1 MDRARSH
8 RLPLLALAVLTALA
22 VIAAACGDDGSGDSL
37 SELRVGLIPNQAPD
51 NLKAQY
57 EPFRQYLEDYL
68 DRDVELFVATDY
80 AGVVEAM
87 ASDKL
92 DVAYFGGLTY
102 AQASRRADIHPIVT
116 EIDRLT
122 NTSKYHS
129 VIIVPA
135 DSDIQGVGE
144 LRGKVFAF
152 GDISSTSG
160 TLYPRIMLDAA
171 GITVPDDLEDVIY
184 SGGHDATALAVANG
198 RVDAG
203 GLEERI
209 LVRMIEQGTIDED
222 SVRIIARSDP
232 IEGYPWAVRDALDDE
247 TKVSIVDAFMQIDDP
262 ELLELLR
269 AEGYT
274 PVSDGDYDY
283 IRQEAERLGLLN
295 P

>member
-1 MDRARSH
+1 MERIRAH
-8 RLPLLALAVLTALA
+8 RLLLFAIAALAALAVVAG
-22 VIAAACGDDGSGDSL
+22 ACSGGSDSP
-37 SELRVGLIPNQAPD
+37 SALRVGLIPNQAPD
-51 NLKAQY
+51 KLKAQY

-68 DRDVELFVATDY
+68 DRDVDLFVATDY

-135 DSDIQGVGE
+135 DSPIQSVEE
-144 LRGKVFAF
+144 LAGKVFAF

-160 TLYPRIMLDAA
+160 SLYPRIMLDAA
-171 GITVPDDLEDVIY
+171 GIEVPDGLEDIIFT
-184 SGGHDATALAVANG
+184 GGHDATALAVANG

-209 LVRMIEQGTIDED
+209 LVRMIEQGAVDGESI
-222 SVRIIARSDP
+222 RIIARSDP
-232 IEGYPWAVRDALDDE
+232 IEGYPWAVRDKLDEALTE
-247 TKVSIVDAFMQIDDP
+247 KLVNAFLEIEDP

-274 PVSDGDYDY
+274 PVSDGDYDF